1 MRKRIFLSVFLALA
15 AFSMVKAEIW
25 MPQMFQNGMVL
36 QRNQTVRIWGT
47 AGGGETVTVLFRG
60 KKYQVVADSSGKWTV
75 KLPKMKAGGPYEMTV
90 SESGNPSAV
99 TISDVMVGDVWLC
112 SGQSNIDIT
121 VERVYPQYRDEID
134 TYSNDK
140 IRLFRVYTD
149 YATEPQ
155 QDVKPSQWSKMSKQE
170 AWQFS
175 AVGYFLAKK
184 MFENTGVPQGVICNS
199 LGGSPIQAWIPLDSV
214 KQIPGDYYSKYF
226 LYTDSQYVAT
236 QSRANQ
242 RANDVWFERLNT
254 TDRGVKEN
262 WTSSDYDDSGWPL
275 YSQYDA
281 AWARHDGKDVVG
293 SIYMRQHININKAHA
308 GKKATLLLGTLFDM
322 DYTYVN
328 GRQVGVTYYQ
338 YPPRRYEIPAGLLRE
353 GDNVITVKF
362 INKYGMAHFIKEKP
376 YKLVFPDGDE
386 IALSE
391 QWRSRVGAVMPRMLG
406 GSVDTQN
413 QASVLYNAML
423 LPVAP
428 YGIQGVVWYQG
439 ESNTGD
445 AKTYGPM
452 LRMLKND
459 WRKLFDNPHLPFAVV
474 QLANYMEPSEHPQ
487 QSGWAELR
495 EQQRMETCNDKDAEL
510 VVAIDLGE
518 TVDIHPLLKKELAER
533 CALAFENMVWN
544 KQNLLSPKVIRG
556 EVAAGSGEVVLTM
569 DQPIQEGN
577 LHEFEIAGDDGRFH
591 NAEAVAKGNT
601 VTVKCGEVK
610 NPKAVRYAWKHN
622 PIKADCRGL
631 KNRLPATPFTLDKLN
646 ITLNI

>member
-1 MRKRIFLSVFLALA
+1 MRRICMSAVLALA
-15 AFSMVKAEIW
+15 VCALAEAEVW
-25 MPQMFQNGMVL
+25 MPQMFQDGMVL
-36 QRNQTVRIWGT
+36 QRNRILNVWGT
-47 AGGGETVTVLFRG
+47 AERNDTVTLRFRN
-60 KKYQVVADSSGKWTV
+60 KQYRAVADNLGKWSMQ
-75 KLPKMKAGGPYEMTV
+75 LPKMKAGGPYDMEIL
-90 SESGNPSAV
+90 SSGSDSLMV
-99 TISDVMVGDVWLC
+99 ISDIMVGDVWLC
-112 SGQSNIDIT
+112 SGQSNIDVT

-134 TYSNDK
+134 AYSNDK

-149 YATEPQ
+149 YATEPRH
-155 QDVKPSQWSKMSKQE
+155 DVKPSQWQKLSKQG

-214 KQIPGDYYSKYF
+214 RQIPGDYYSNYF
-226 LYTDSQYVAT
+226 LYTDSQYVAA
-236 QSRANQ
+236 QSQANQ
-242 RANDVWFERLNT
+242 RANDVWSARLNA
-254 TDRGVKEN
+254 TDPGVREN
-262 WTSSDYDDSGWPL
+262 WTSPEYDDTEWPV

-281 AWARHDGKDVVG
+281 AWARHDGKDVIG
-293 SIYMRQHININKAHA
+293 SIYMRQHISIDKAHA
-308 GKKATLLLGTLFDM
+308 GKKAMLLLGTLFDM

-353 GDNVITVKF
+353 GDNVITVRF

-376 YKLVFPDGDE
+376 YKLVFADDDE
-386 IALSE
+386 MALSE
-391 QWRSRVGAVMPRMLG
+391 QWKSRVGGVMPKMPG
-406 GSVDTQN
+406 GSLDTQN

-459 WRKLFDNPHLPFAVV
+459 WRRQFDNPHLPFAVV
-474 QLANYMEPSEHPQ
+474 QLANFMEPSEQPQ

-495 EQQRMETCNDKDAEL
+495 EQQRIEADNDKDAEL

-518 TVDIHPLLKKELAER
+518 TVDIHPLLKKEVAER
-533 CALAFENMVWN
+533 CVPALENLSWGR
-544 KQNLLSPKVIRG
+544 KNLLSPKTVAVRLDTDGKTVVI
-556 EVAAGSGEVVLTM
+556 EM
-569 DQPIQEGN
+569 DQELQEGE
-577 LHEFEIAGDDGRFH
+577 LYEFELAGKDGRFH
-591 NAEAVAKGNT
+591 NAAAVAKGRT
-601 VTVKCGEVK
+601 VTIDSDEVAQ
-610 NPKAVRYAWKHN
+610 PIAVRYAWKHN
-622 PIKADCRGL
+622 PIKANCRGQ
-631 KNRLPATPFTLDKLN
+631 KNNLPASPFTQSLN
-646 ITLNI
+646 TL